1 MGEIDWSL
9 QIWTAITFGGLMI
22 LLARFVFKPLK
33 EILDK
38 RESSIRESI
47 EKADLANS
55 SAEKLLAENQEKLN
69 EARSEARKIIN
80 EGNKIVAQMQKESE
94 QKAKDE
100 SNLII
105 RHARAEINRELQ
117 KGLDELKGT
126 VANLSI
132 RVSRQIIQE
141 DMDEKRHEKLVNG
154 FIERLKASHASRKPS
169 N

>member
-9 QIWTAITFGGLMI
+9 QIWTAITFGGLLI
-22 LLARFVFKPLK
+22 LLARFVFKPLQ
-33 EILDK
+33 EILNK
-38 RESSIRESI
+38 RESSIRESL

-55 SAEKLLAENQEKLN
+55 NAEKLLTENQETLN
-69 EARSEARKIIN
+69 EARTEARKIIN
-80 EGNKIVAQMQKESE
+80 EGNKIVAQMQKEAE
-94 QKAKDE
+94 LKAKNE
-100 SNLII
+100 ANLII
-105 RHARAEINRELQ
+105 QHARTEINKELQ

-132 RVSRQIIQE
+132 RISRQIIQE
-141 DMDEKRHEKLVNG
+141 DMDDKKHERLVDN

>member
-9 QIWTAITFGGLMI
+9 QIWTAITFGGLLI
-22 LLARFVFKPLK
+22 LLARFVFKPLQ
-33 EILDK
+33 ETLDK
-38 RESSIRESI
+38 RESTIRESL
-47 EKADLANS
+47 EKADQANS
-55 SAEKLLAENQEKLN
+55 NAEKLLAENQEKLN
-69 EARSEARKIIN
+69 EARVEARKIIN
-80 EGNKIVAQMQKESE
+80 EGNKIVAQMQRESE
-94 QKAKDE
+94 LKAKDE

-105 RHARAEINRELQ
+105 QHARAEINKELQ

-132 RVSRQIIQE
+132 RISRQIIQE
-141 DMDEKRHEKLVNG
+141 NMDDKRHEKLVND